1 MNNFLFENG
10 TKFLFGGGCVKEYL
24 ASFLRKYG
32 PSVLL
37 VTEEGER
44 RSGAADEVRD
54 ILRRRGKQASECAV
68 GPFCPRYEQVQQA
81 ARLCR
86 ERRVDLILGVG
97 GSAVLDGCK
106 AASLAAV
113 CRGDLWENFGELQ
126 GVVDVPPLPVGFVAS
141 HLEVGAVNGAAGL
154 LHENQCVWRD
164 YPPCDPRF
172 ALLDPARTGELP
184 RRELLFQG
192 FSALAGALEEYL
204 TLMDGMSVSRELL
217 EALLEGMVRDLRVC
231 RQAPGDENARSSL
244 MWRCALWGSRFFQ
257 LGRRFSFPALPV
269 REAAILSASDWEEY
283 AGALAVLLLSLCRR
297 EAERHPAAMARM
309 ACRLWG
315 LPGQAGPDGSPA
327 GQWRRE
333 DPGRLHRGAGPSG
346 AAGAAGGGRPEPAGT
361 AFHLSK
367 PFGTY
372 CVTNRNFRSGGN
384 APIIQDESRQTGG
397 FST

>member
-113 CRGDLWENFGELQ
+113 CRGDLWENFGESQ
-126 GVVDVPPLPVGFVAS
+126 GVVDVPPLPTGFVAS
-141 HLEVGAVNGAAGL
+141 HLETGAVSGAAGL
-154 LHENQCVWRD
+154 LHGRRCVWRD
-164 YPPCDPRF
+164 YPPCDPKF
-172 ALLDPARTGELP
+172 ALLDPARTRELS
-184 RRELLFQG
+184 RRELILQG

-204 TLMDGMSVSRELL
+204 TLADGMSVSREML
-217 EALLEGMVRDLRVC
+217 ETLMEGMARELRIC
-231 RQAPGDENARSSL
+231 RQAPRDENARSNL
-244 MWRCALWGSRFFQ
+244 MWRCALWGNRFFQ

-269 REAAILSASDWEEY
+269 REAAVLAASDWEEY
-283 AGALAVLLLSLCRR
+283 AGVLAVLLLALCRR
-297 EAERHPAAMARM
+297 EAEGHPAALA
-309 ACRLWG
+309 ALLAELS
-315 LPGQAGPDGSPA
+315 LPAEPEQ
-327 GQWRRE
+327 
-333 DPGRLHRGAGPSG
+333 LG
-346 AAGAAGGGRPEPAGT
+346 AAVRRRLEKVPSTKNLLVHT
-361 AFHLSK
+361 A
-367 PFGTY
+367 
-372 CVTNRNFRSGGN
+372 
-384 APIIQDESRQTGG
+384 
-397 FST
+397 

>member
-68 GPFCPRYEQVQQA
+68 GPFCPRYDQVQQA

-141 HLEVGAVNGAAGL
+141 HLEAGAVNGAAGL
-154 LHENQCVWRD
+154 IHENQCVWRD

-172 ALLDPARTGELP
+172 ALLDPARAWELP

-204 TLMDGMSVSRELL
+204 TLTDGMSVSRELL
-217 EALLEGMVRDLRVC
+217 EALLEGMVQDLRVC
-231 RQAPGDENARSSL
+231 RTVPSDEDARSNL

-257 LGRRFSFPALPV
+257 LGRRFSFPHLPL
-269 REAAILSASDWEEY
+269 REAAILSSSDWAEY
-283 AGALAVLLLSLCRR
+283 AGALAVLLLAHCRR
-297 EAERHPAAMARM
+297 EAERHPDVLAQLA
-309 ACRLWG
+309 
-315 LPGQAGPDGSPA
+315 
-327 GQWRRE
+327 
-333 DPGRLHRGAGPSG
+333 HRVWEV
-346 AAGAAGGGRPEPAGT
+346 PETG
-361 AFHLSK
+361 
-367 PFGTY
+367 
-372 CVTNRNFRSGGN
+372 
-384 APIIQDESRQTGG
+384 QDEREAAQASIRAFADFLRELELPTEYAELDDALRCHLKKSAATQNLLVYTA
-397 FST
+397 

>member
-10 TKFLFGGGCVKEYL
+10 TRFLFGGGCVKEYL

-54 ILRRRGKQASECAV
+54 ILRRRGKQASECTV
-68 GPFCPRYEQVQQA
+68 GPFCPRYDQVQQA

-141 HLEVGAVNGAAGL
+141 HLEAGAVNGASGL
-154 LHENQCVWRD
+154 IHENQCVWRD

-172 ALLDPARTGELP
+172 ALLDPARTCELS

-192 FSALAGALEEYL
+192 FSALAGALEPEEMAHL
-204 TLMDGMSVSRELL
+204 AWVAEQPENLANSRRALADYIALIREEGLRRSGTDE
-217 EALLEGMVRDLRVC
+217 EALLR
-231 RQAPGDENARSSL
+231 
-244 MWRCALWGSRFFQ
+244 
-257 LGRRFSFPALPV
+257 
-269 REAAILSASDWEEY
+269 AAQKRYQETKAYMEE
-283 AGALAVLLLSLCRR
+283 
-297 EAERHPAAMARM
+297 
-309 ACRLWG
+309 
-315 LPGQAGPDGSPA
+315 
-327 GQWRRE
+327 
-333 DPGRLHRGAGPSG
+333 
-346 AAGAAGGGRPEPAGT
+346 
-361 AFHLSK
+361 K
-367 PFGTY
+367 P
-372 CVTNRNFRSGGN
+372 
-384 APIIQDESRQTGG
+384 
-397 FST
+397 

>member
-10 TKFLFGGGCVKEYL
+10 TRFLFGGGCVKEYL

-32 PSVLL
+32 PSILL

-54 ILRRRGKQASECAV
+54 ILRRSGKQAAECFA

-86 ERRVDLILGVG
+86 ERHVDLILGVG

-113 CRGDLWENFGELQ
+113 CRGDLWENFGQLQ

-192 FSALAGALEEYL
+192 FSALAGALEQYL

-231 RQAPGDENARSSL
+231 RQTPGDENARSSL
-244 MWRCALWGSRFFQ
+244 MCGAPCGGAGFFQ

-269 REAAILSASDWEEY
+269 PGGGHSVRVGLGGIRGGAGRSSAVPLPPGG
-283 AGALAVLLLSLCRR
+283 GAPSRGYG
-297 EAERHPAAMARM
+297 PDG
-309 ACRLWG
+309 CRLWG
-315 LPGQAGPDGSPA
+315 LPGQGRTEAQPA
-327 GQWRRE
+327 SGGVRTLEGFTEELGLPVRPEQ
-333 DPGRLHRGAGPSG
+333 LG
-346 AAGAAGGGRPEPAGT
+346 AAVR
-361 AFHLSK
+361 
-367 PFGTY
+367 
-372 CVTNRNFRSGGN
+372 NRLEQRSTSQN
-384 APIIQDESRQTGG
+384 LLVHTV
-397 FST
+397 

>member
-1 MNNFLFENG
+1 MNNFLFETG

-141 HLEVGAVNGAAGL
+141 HLEAGAFNGAAGL
-154 LHENQCVWRD
+154 IHENQCVWRD

-172 ALLDPARTGELP
+172 ALLDPVRTCELS

-192 FSALAGALEEYL
+192 FSALAGALEE
-204 TLMDGMSVSRELL
+204 
-217 EALLEGMVRDLRVC
+217 
-231 RQAPGDENARSSL
+231 
-244 MWRCALWGSRFFQ
+244 
-257 LGRRFSFPALPV
+257 LP
-269 REAAILSASDWEEY
+269 D
-283 AGALAVLLLSLCRR
+283 
-297 EAERHPAAMARM
+297 
-309 ACRLWG
+309 
-315 LPGQAGPDGSPA
+315 PDG
-327 GQWRRE
+327 RHE
-333 DPGRLHRGAGPSG
+333 RLP
-346 AAGAAGGGRPEPAGT
+346 GAAGGPCWRGWSGTCASVGRLREMRTPGA
-361 AFHLSK
+361 
-367 PFGTY
+367 
-372 CVTNRNFRSGGN
+372 V
-384 APIIQDESRQTGG
+384 
-397 FST
+397 

>member
-54 ILRRRGKQASECAV
+54 ILRRRGKQASECTV
-68 GPFCPRYEQVQQA
+68 GPFCPRYDQVQQA

-141 HLEVGAVNGAAGL
+141 HLEAGAVNGAAGL
-154 LHENQCVWRD
+154 IHENQCVWRD

-172 ALLDPARTGELP
+172 ALLDPARTCELSH
-184 RRELLFQG
+184 RELLFQG

-204 TLMDGMSVSRELL
+204 TLTDGMSVSRELL

-231 RQAPGDENARSSL
+231 QQAPGDENARSSL

-269 REAAILSASDWEEY
+269 REAAILSASDWEEC
-283 AGALAVLLLSLCRR
+283 AGVLAVLLLSLCRR
-297 EAERHPAAMARM
+297 EAEQSPAIMAR
-309 ACRLWG
+309 AARRLWG
-315 LPGQAGPDGSPA
+315 
-327 GQWRRE
+327 
-333 DPGRLHRGAGPSG
+333 
-346 AAGAAGGGRPEPAGT
+346 
-361 AFHLSK
+361 
-367 PFGTY
+367 
-372 CVTNRNFRSGGN
+372 RSGRGRSETQL
-384 APIIQDESRQTGG
+384 ARDGVRALEALAEELGLPTRPQQLDTAIQKRLASVPSAQNLLVHTA
-397 FST
+397 

>member
-10 TKFLFGGGCVKEYL
+10 TRFLFGGGCVKEYL

-68 GPFCPRYEQVQQA
+68 GPFCPRYDQVQQA

-141 HLEVGAVNGAAGL
+141 HLEAGAVNGAAGL
-154 LHENQCVWRD
+154 IHENQCVWRD

-172 ALLDPARTGELP
+172 ALLDPARTWELS

-204 TLMDGMSVSRELL
+204 TLTDGMSVSRELL
-217 EALLEGMVRDLRVC
+217 EALLEGMVQDLRVC
-231 RQAPGDENARSSL
+231 RTVPSDEDARSNL

-257 LGRRFSFPALPV
+257 LGRRFSFPHLPL
-269 REAAILSASDWEEY
+269 REAAILSSSDWAEY
-283 AGALAVLLLSLCRR
+283 AGALAVLLLAHCRR
-297 EAERHPAAMARM
+297 EAERHPDVLAQLA
-309 ACRLWG
+309 
-315 LPGQAGPDGSPA
+315 
-327 GQWRRE
+327 
-333 DPGRLHRGAGPSG
+333 HRVWEV
-346 AAGAAGGGRPEPAGT
+346 PETG
-361 AFHLSK
+361 
-367 PFGTY
+367 
-372 CVTNRNFRSGGN
+372 
-384 APIIQDESRQTGG
+384 QDEREAAQASIRAFADFLRELELPTEYAELDDALRCHLKKSAATQNLLVYTA
-397 FST
+397 